1 MREVVAGVKQVA
13 QPKEHLN
20 PGGDCFACS
29 FAAVLNHLVP
39 ERKIDVEEAYKVF
52 NSVTKYANSDRYACD
67 NTHGGMLKALRHVR
81 FDLDYPIEHRTH
93 ILTPRFSGID
103 DYWSYGWY
111 AFEPWTDF
119 TQHLE
124 AFVSAGWTAIASML
138 YDGRG
143 QMVEQP
149 GEPWPGIRATDHF
162 VVLDGARE
170 LWEPTRG
177 LEGSSTLNH
186 YVHVV
191 CSTGKGAYWIDTR
204 HLLRGH
210 GVAGLILVRRNER

>member
-1 MREVVAGVKQVA
+1 MREALADVKQVA
-13 QPKEHLN
+13 QPEQRRN
-20 PGGDCFACS
+20 AGGDCFACS

-39 ERKIDVEEAYKVF
+39 ERTMDVDEAYGVF
-52 NSVTKYANSDRYACD
+52 NSITKYANSDRYACD
-67 NTHGGMLKALRHVR
+67 NTHGGMLKALHHAR
-81 FDLDYPIEHRTH
+81 FALDYPIEHRTH
-93 ILTPRFSGID
+93 ILTPRFSMLD
-103 DYWSYGWY
+103 SHSAHGWY
-111 AFEPWTDF
+111 GFEPWGDF

-124 AFVSAGWTAIASML
+124 AFVAAGWIAVASML

-143 QMVEQP
+143 QMVERP
-149 GEPWPGIRATDHF
+149 GEPWPSIRATDHF
-162 VVLDGARE
+162 VVLDGTRE
-170 LWEPTRG
+170 LWEESESG
-177 LEGSSTLNH
+177 DSSSLNH